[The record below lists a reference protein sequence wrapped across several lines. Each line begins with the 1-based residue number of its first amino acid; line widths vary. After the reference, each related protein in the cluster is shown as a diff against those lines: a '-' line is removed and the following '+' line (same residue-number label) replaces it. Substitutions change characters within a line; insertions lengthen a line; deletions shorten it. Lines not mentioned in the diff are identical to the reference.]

1 MPGENAENG
10 ANAGQS
16 AVLRRG
22 DKGEDVRA
30 LQTRLLNIGLN
41 LYQYGADGSFGA
53 ETEAAVRALQ
63 AGAGLDETGVMDA
76 AAWAALDTAEAVQRQ
91 RADTRACLNAMEREI
106 NNARAALQT
115 AQESLDKLAAALD
128 SAV

>member
-1 MPGENAENG
+1 MPDENAENG

-16 AVLRRG
+16 AALRRG
-22 DKGEDVRA
+22 DKGEAVRA
-30 LQTRLLNIGLN
+30 LQTRLLGIGLS

-53 ETEAAVRALQ
+53 ETETAVKRLQ
-63 AGAGLDETGVMDA
+63 AGAGLEQTGVMDT

-91 RADTRACLNAMEREI
+91 RADTRACLTAMEREL

-115 AQESLDKLAAALD
+115 AQESLDRLAAAMEA
-128 SAV
+128 AV

>member
-1 MPGENAENG
+1 M
-10 ANAGQS
+10 
-16 AVLRRG
+16 
-22 DKGEDVRA
+22 RA
-30 LQTRLLNIGLN
+30 LQTRLLSIGLN

-76 AAWAALDTAEAVQRQ
+76 AAWAALDTAEAVKRQ
-91 RADTRACLNAMEREI
+91 RAETRACLNAMEREI

-115 AQESLDKLAAALD
+115 AQESLDKLAAAMD
-128 SAV
+128 SAI